1 MKRNTFIRVL
11 SAVMAAGILLGSYG
25 CKKAEKEG
33 SKQPE
38 VTGKSEITSVTTV
51 IEYTSIDSKGK
62 EKKMTTIDTIEDP
75 SVNKAVLGPKLSEK
89 FSDNKEAKEKL
100 KKNIADY
107 GADEKKYEEIVKD
120 AENWQTFTYDY
131 YVANPYAKRI
141 AFRTITSNSKDGIL
155 VNSDVGCEVGV
166 PSGRAAYIL
175 IDGMIDKSKYP
186 DEESIKKALSEMDIC
201 IKYTF
206 LENAD
211 ETVDDWAKA
220 DVKTMPL
227 DFTK

>member
-11 SAVMAAGILLGSYG
+11 SAVMAAGVLLGSYG
-25 CKKAEKEG
+25 CKKEEPKTPAAE
-33 SKQPE
+33 
-38 VTGKSEITSVTTV
+38 GKSEITSVTTV

-62 EKKMTTIDTIEDP
+62 EKQMTTVDTIEDP

-89 FSDNKEAKEKL
+89 FSDNKEAKDKL
-100 KKNIADY
+100 KEHIADY
-107 GADEKKYEEIVKD
+107 GADEKKYDEIVKD

-141 AFRTITSNSKDGIL
+141 AFRTITSQNKDGIL

-175 IDGMIDKSKYP
+175 IDGMVDKNKYP
-186 DEESIKKALSEMDIC
+186 DEESIKKALGEMDIC
-201 IKYTF
+201 VKYTF
-206 LENAD
+206 LESAD
-211 ETVDDWAKA
+211 ETVDDWSKV
-220 DVKTMPL
+220 DVRTMPL
-227 DFTK
+227 DFSK